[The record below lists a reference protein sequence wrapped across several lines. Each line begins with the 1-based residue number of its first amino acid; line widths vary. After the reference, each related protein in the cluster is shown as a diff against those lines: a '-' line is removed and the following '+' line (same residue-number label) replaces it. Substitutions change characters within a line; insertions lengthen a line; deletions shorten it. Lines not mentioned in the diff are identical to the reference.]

1 VEQLARSIDQ
11 VGNAVRRRRKLIKLS
26 QDQLCER
33 TGLRQATISSL
44 EAGDSAARLSTLL
57 DILTALD
64 LELVIR
70 DRISVRFLLAWL
82 ESCNAGIAVDATS

>member
-1 VEQLARSIDQ
+1 MEQLARSIDQ
-11 VGNAVRRRRKLIKLS
+11 IGNAIRRRRKLLKLS
-26 QDQLCER
+26 QEQVGQK
-33 TGLRQATISSL
+33 TGIRQATISSL

-70 DRISVRFLLAWL
+70 DRTKGLRIEEIF
-82 ESCNAGIAVDATS
+82 

>member
-1 VEQLARSIDQ
+1 LEQLARSIDQ
-11 VGNAVRRRRKLIKLS
+11 VGNAVRRQRKLLNLS

-33 TGLRQATISSL
+33 TGLRQATISKL
-44 EAGDSAARLSTLL
+44 EAGGSAVRLTTLL

-70 DRISVRFLLAWL
+70 DRTRGSKIEDIF
-82 ESCNAGIAVDATS
+82 